1 MLIVILL
8 FILGLGV
15 GWFIRRWIKSTK
27 PIDIMVTVAIWLLL
41 FILGVGV
48 GANHQIMSNFQML
61 GWWALVI
68 AFGAT
73 AGSIAAVAVVQRIF
87 FKREEATDER

>member
-1 MLIVILL
+1 
-8 FILGLGV
+8 
-15 GWFIRRWIKSTK
+15 
-27 PIDIMVTVAIWLLL
+27 
-41 FILGVGV
+41 
-48 GANHQIMSNFQML
+48 MSNFQML